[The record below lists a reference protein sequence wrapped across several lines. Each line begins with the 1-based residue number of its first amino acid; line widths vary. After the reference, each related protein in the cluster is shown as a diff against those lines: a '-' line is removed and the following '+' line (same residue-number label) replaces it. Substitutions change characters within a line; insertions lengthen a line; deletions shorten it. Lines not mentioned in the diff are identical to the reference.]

1 MNLPGNQIA
10 RIKDWCKN
18 GPQTFTEMGL
28 DSFIKVP
35 RNREIMKDFMLTI
48 AGCRPEETQEEV
60 INFHC
65 EQMGLIYWKTFDFN
79 TLERLHHF
87 KLKP

>member
-10 RIKDWCKN
+10 KIREWCQRC
-18 GPQTFTEMGL
+18 PQTFTEIGL

-35 RNREIMKDFMLTI
+35 RAHNQMKQALLI
-48 AGCRPEETQEEV
+48 LAGCRPEESQEEV

-65 EQMGLIYWKTFDFN
+65 EQMGLIYWKTFDVQKG
-79 TLERLHHF
+79 TLHHF
-87 KLKP
+87 KLKHT